1 MDDGVIA
8 VLTHCDQHNIPS
20 SNASDWFS
28 QRIGRA
34 AIVALYDELALVPKP
49 GLVSFV
55 DSGSHVDM
63 DATTFMRSL
72 FSLRHYF
79 PRIALLGAAGAL
91 FYELESLGILAEAR
105 MLRATNG
112 INTHR
117 GAVFTLGLL
126 CAAAG
131 SLTKK
136 TNAFTLREALMNG
149 WGEALRTRCH
159 RKAKSNGQR
168 VIEAH
173 GLRGA
178 GEEAA
183 SGFPVLFE
191 NAVPALANARL
202 HGLDDQHAR
211 VQTFFEIMA
220 VLDDTNLA
228 HRGGLEGLQYAQLE
242 ARSFLDAGGAFQSD
256 AIAKVE
262 QIHRAFVA
270 RRLSPGGSAD
280 VLAAAG
286 FVERICHAT

>member
-1 MDDGVIA
+1 
-8 VLTHCDQHNIPS
+8 
-20 SNASDWFS
+20 
-28 QRIGRA
+28 
-34 AIVALYDELALVPKP
+34 
-49 GLVSFV
+49 
-55 DSGSHVDM
+55 
-63 DATTFMRSL
+63 
-72 FSLRHYF
+72 
-79 PRIALLGAAGAL
+79 
-91 FYELESLGILAEAR
+91 

-136 TNAFTLREALMNG
+136 TNAVTLREALMNG
-149 WGEALRTRCH
+149 WGEALRARCH
-159 RKAKSNGQR
+159 RNAKSNGRR

-183 SGFPVLFE
+183 AGFPVLFE
-191 NAVPALANARL
+191 SAVPALANARL
-202 HGLDDQHAR
+202 QGLDDQHAR

-228 HRGGLEGLQYAQLE
+228 HRGGLDGLHYAQLE
-242 ARSFLDAGGAFQSD
+242 ARSFLDSGGAFQSD
-256 AIAKVE
+256 AIAKAE
-262 QIHRAFVA
+262 RIHRAFVA